1 VRVAFIGDSLVLR
14 SMTGLCCAVAVTM
27 LAILPSAAQRA
38 ARMALPEGFAARVE
52 RMEASG
58 FGGRNEGQYQLG
70 ELAGDFT
77 RIESRWAL
85 FDPLYAENRGRSSVT
100 LTGPGFDETVAATC
114 EMRRG
119 NVTLGVITFDPSK
132 MTYECAFERAGV
144 ALDSSLVLGEP
155 KRETLRERLIA
166 RSDRRGQA
174 VHRGVALDIRSV
186 HQYEGT
192 RLSAPTPV
200 GYLLEADGRSVGA
213 LELTDVD
220 PTVFVPI
227 AESAEVREAV
237 LVTALALAVLRDP
250 ATSALDD

>member
-1 VRVAFIGDSLVLR
+1 MRVDSKEICSMRR
-14 SMTGLCCAVAVTM
+14 SMTGPWSAVAASLLVV
-27 LAILPSAAQRA
+27 LPSAAQRT
-38 ARMALPEGFAARVE
+38 ARMALPDGFAERVE
-52 RMEASG
+52 RVELSG
-58 FGGRNEGQYQLG
+58 FAGRNQGRYQLG

-85 FDPLYAENRGRSSVT
+85 FDPLYAENRGRSSFT
-100 LTGPGFDETVAATC
+100 LAGPGFDEPVAATC

-144 ALDSSLVLGEP
+144 ALGSSLVLGEP
-155 KRETLRERLIA
+155 KRESLRERLVA

-174 VHRGVALDIRSV
+174 VHRGVTIDMRSV
-186 HQYEGT
+186 HQYQGT
-192 RLSAPTPV
+192 RLSAPMPV
-200 GYLLEADGRSVGA
+200 GYLLETEGRSVGA

-220 PTVFVPI
+220 PTVFLPI
-227 AESAEVREAV
+227 GESSAVREAV

-250 ATSALDD
+250 ATSALED